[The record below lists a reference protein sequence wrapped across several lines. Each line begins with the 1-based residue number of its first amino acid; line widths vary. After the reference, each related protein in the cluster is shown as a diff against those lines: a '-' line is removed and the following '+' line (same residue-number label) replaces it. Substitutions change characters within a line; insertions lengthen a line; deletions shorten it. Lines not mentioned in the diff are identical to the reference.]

1 MMFMPDSFSAWVSAM
16 QTKTPSSAAT
26 SRRSSSGPKPVG
38 ETSPVASLIKR
49 ARALEALDLRLRL
62 TLPPAIRPHCCLADA
77 RQGRVIF
84 LANSS
89 TWAAKLRLHQTPILA
104 EAQKALGQPFKSFTV
119 KVAPLPSVP
128 PEPARRKPLSH
139 TAAEHLSKAAV
150 TLADPELRALFL
162 KMASLAETTDSKK
175 DADT

>member
-1 MMFMPDSFSAWVSAM
+1 MFMPDSFSAWVSAM
-16 QTKTPSSAAT
+16 QTKTPPTAKT
-26 SRRSSSGPKPVG
+26 RRPTSGPKPVG

-62 TLPPAIRPHCCLADA
+62 TLPPALRPHCCLADA
-77 RQGRVIF
+77 RQGRVVF
-84 LANSS
+84 LADSS

-104 EAQKALGQPFKSFTV
+104 EAQKALGQPFKSFAV

-128 PEPARRKPLSH
+128 PEPARRKPLSN

-162 KMASLAETTDSKK
+162 RLASLAENADS
-175 DADT
+175 

>member
-1 MMFMPDSFSAWVSAM
+1 M
-16 QTKTPSSAAT
+16 QTKPPSTAST
-26 SRRSSSGPKPVG
+26 SRRPSSGPKPVG

-62 TLPPAIRPHCCLADA
+62 TLPPALRLHCCLADA
-77 RQGRVIF
+77 RQGRVVF
-84 LANSS
+84 LADSS
-89 TWAAKLRLHQTPILA
+89 TWAAKLRLHQSPILA
-104 EAQKALGQPFKSFTV
+104 EAQKALGQPFKSFAV

-139 TAAEHLSKAAV
+139 TAAAHLSKAAV

-162 KMASLAETTDSKK
+162 SMASFAETADSK
-175 DADT
+175 DADS

>member
-1 MMFMPDSFSAWVSAM
+1 M
-16 QTKTPSSAAT
+16 QTKFPSTAPTA
-26 SRRSSSGPKPVG
+26 RRPPSGPKPVG
-38 ETSPVASLIKR
+38 ETSPVASLLER

-62 TLPPAIRPHCCLADA
+62 TLPPALRLQCCLADA

-104 EAQKALGQPFKSFTV
+104 EAQKALGQPFKAFTV

-139 TAAEHLSKAAV
+139 TAAAHLSKAAV

-162 KMASLAETTDSKK
+162 QLASLADTADSKK